1 MVTITLQLPDEVRQA
16 LDEIA
21 ERTGRSRTDLIHDAV
36 RDYLV
41 YSDQVRDDPGLPR
54 SAGMIEDAGV
64 TAEGFEDWL
73 KANWRP
79 EEDWGR
85 T

>member
-1 MVTITLQLPDEVRQA
+1 MVTITLELPDEVRQA
-16 LDEIA
+16 LDELA
-21 ERTGRSRTDLIHDAV
+21 ERTGRSRTELIHDAV

-41 YSDQVRDDPGLPR
+41 QYDQDGDASGLPR
-54 SAGMIEDAGV
+54 SAGMIEDAEV

-79 EEDWGR
+79 EADWGR